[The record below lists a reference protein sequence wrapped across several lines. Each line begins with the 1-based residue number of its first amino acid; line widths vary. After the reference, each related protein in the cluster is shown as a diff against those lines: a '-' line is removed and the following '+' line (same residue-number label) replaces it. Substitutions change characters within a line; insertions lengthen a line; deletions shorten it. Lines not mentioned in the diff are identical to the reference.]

1 MILSLYHSNMYET
14 EAVILLF
21 NISYTTFNFI
31 FFVLATMLVYF
42 IFPIKKY
49 KWTVLLAASM
59 FFYAAAGYKYAYFIL
74 FTTLSTYLIALWISY
89 VSRRSKKVLSE
100 KKKEW
105 DRNQKK
111 KYKNRTKIQ
120 KRLIM
125 TLALLMNFGVLAF
138 LKYYNF
144 FAGSLNDV
152 LGNFSLSFSIPTLEL
167 FLPLGISFYTF
178 QSMGYIV
185 DVYREKTEAQRNPF
199 KLLLFVSFFPQ
210 IIQGPISI
218 YDQLAHQLF
227 EPHAF
232 DFHRMKHGME
242 LILWGFFKKLVI
254 ADRAN
259 VLISAVE
266 KNYGNYGGTT
276 LTFTIL
282 LYAIQLYTDFSGGID
297 ISRGVAQIFGI
308 DMIDN
313 FKRPYFSRSINEY
326 WRRWHISLGAWL
338 KNYLFYPL
346 AMSNTF
352 ITAGKKMKN
361 TRFGNTAAGAH
372 ISKVLPTS
380 IASLIVFLVVGVWH
394 GADWKYVA
402 FGTWNGVIIMIS
414 ILIQPIF
421 DSAVNKL
428 HINRSNPFFVGFQII
443 RTLLVILV
451 GYVFDVAPSFEQGMR
466 TLNLFFTGQDFS
478 KGMEEIAT
486 LGLLPQDYVVLLL
499 GAIVVLISSIIQEKH
514 HDTDIR
520 SLLDQRSFKLR
531 FLLLYVGIMSVIIFG
546 IYGSGY
552 NAADF
557 VYMQF

>member
-1 MILSLYHSNMYET
+1 MEEKN
-14 EAVILLF
+14 LLF
-21 NISYTTFNFI
+21 NLTYTSLNFL

-42 IFPIKKY
+42 LFPAKKY
-49 KWTVLLAASM
+49 KWTVLLAASV
-59 FFYAAAGYKYAYFIL
+59 FFYIVCGYKFAFYIL
-74 FTTLSTYLIALWISY
+74 FTTLSTYLIALWIER
-89 VSRRSKKVLSE
+89 VADKSKKLLKE

-105 DRNQKK
+105 DRDQKK
-111 KYKNRTKIQ
+111 NYKNRIKVQ

-125 TLALLMNFGVLAF
+125 TLALVINFGILAF

-152 LGNFSLSFSIPTLEL
+152 LGSFGVAFSAPTLKL
-167 FLPLGISFYTF
+167 VLPLGISFYTF

-185 DVYREKTEAQRNPF
+185 DVYREKTAAQRNPF

-227 EPHAF
+227 EPHEF
-232 DFHRMKHGME
+232 SFTRMKHGME

-254 ADRAN
+254 ADRAA
-259 VLISAVE
+259 VLITAVE
-266 KNYGNYGGTT
+266 KDYAQYNGTA

-282 LYAIQLYTDFSGGID
+282 LYALQLYADFSGGID

-326 WRRWHISLGAWL
+326 WRRWHISLGGWL

-346 AMSNTF
+346 AMSNVF
-352 ITAGKKMKN
+352 INAGKKMKN
-361 TRFGNTAAGAH
+361 TRFGKTAAGAH
-372 ISKVLPTS
+372 VAKVLPTS
-380 IASLIVFLVVGVWH
+380 VASLIVFLVVGVWH

-402 FGTWNGVIIMIS
+402 FGLWNGVIIMLS
-414 ILIQPIF
+414 ILLQPLF
-421 DSAVNKL
+421 DGVVDKL
-428 HINRSNPFFVGFQII
+428 HIKRTNPFFIGFQIF
-443 RTLLVILV
+443 RTLIVVLV
-451 GYVFDVAPSFEQGMR
+451 GYVFDVAPSFGEGMR
-466 TLNLFFTGQDFS
+466 TLTEFFTNQNIPQAFEQLS
-478 KGMEEIAT
+478 KIPLIAHDYAVIG
-486 LGLLPQDYVVLLL
+486 LGGVV
-499 GAIVVLISSIIQEKH
+499 ILIASLIQERH
-514 HDTDIR
+514 QDTDIR
-520 SLLDQRSFKLR
+520 HMLDKRSFATR
-531 FLLLYVGIMSVIIFG
+531 FALLYIGVMSVVIFG